1 MIHINVFIGKLTEK
15 LATFLGGVDELYPS
29 KNGFPDWMP
38 PILEPIP
45 YTKKIIK
52 DNSIK
57 FNITENVCG
66 LTVNLG
72 LIKRGIFYNVVAYD
86 KNGNQVPYVLK
97 QYPKIHNMLVDIQH
111 YYNANEI
118 ILQAKIL
125 EKDNYYNIMPK
136 ILAFCLYID
145 GIEQTLKDTMELL
158 REHNIEMV
166 PVLDLDK
173 TINENTKE
181 NYSAQSMLANVPSKG
196 IICTNR
202 QKSLSFLL

>member
-1 MIHINVFIGKLTEK
+1 MIHINVFIGKLTKK
-15 LATFLGGVDELYPS
+15 LATFLDGVDEIIPP
-29 KNGFPDWMP
+29 KNRLPEWMP
-38 PILEPIP
+38 QILEPIP
-45 YTKKIIK
+45 YTKKIIN
-52 DNSIK
+52 DSGIK

-66 LTVNLG
+66 LTVSFG

-86 KNGNQVPYVLK
+86 KYGKQLPDLLK
-97 QYPKIHNMLVDIQH
+97 QYPKIHNALVDIQR

-118 ILQAKIL
+118 ILQAKVL

-145 GIEQTLKDTMELL
+145 GIEQTLKDEMELL

-173 TINENTKE
+173 TINEKTKE